1 MNTSPSRHLIGWSL
15 LWGTL
20 LTVMFYGAIRLGLIT
35 NSLAIQYTTA
45 HPIENI
51 EVGLFMVGFA
61 FVIVKYFDLLGQ
73 RNVLT
78 KGIILPKRDLVK
90 IPVTQCEQLSA
101 TVNEHI
107 KKNGITIHASRLA
120 SLLEYLNRGGDPE
133 MLDIEMRY
141 LSDEDV
147 NSADDDYGF
156 VRTILWAVPM
166 LGFLGTVVGI
176 TMALSNLDL
185 NAINESSQALSAG
198 LSVAFDTTALGIG
211 LDLFLYFC
219 QFLVH
224 RSEMTLLKEIDHIT
238 ESEIRGRF
246 VVEKEVTDGQRG
258 ELAVVR
264 KMLTDVLETLE
275 SLMKTQS
282 EVWDTTITSVNERTA
297 RIASDA
303 ATLVQKSLTKALS
316 ENVKLHAAE
325 LGKLEAS
332 LHTSLRNDNERHND
346 QLNGNT
352 EMLLRLQEAI
362 TQQAETS
369 KSVVDATLQ
378 LTNLENTLNSN
389 LRSVSQVGNF
399 EDTINSLAA
408 AIHLLN
414 VRLQTP
420 TPSSVNLCHDTTAV
434 AEKGFAA

>member
-1 MNTSPSRHLIGWSL
+1 
-15 LWGTL
+15 
-20 LTVMFYGAIRLGLIT
+20 MFYGAIRLGLIT
-35 NSLAIQYTTA
+35 NPLVIQYTTA
-45 HPIENI
+45 HPIEYT
-51 EVGLFMVGFA
+51 EVALFMVGFA

-73 RNVLT
+73 RSVLA
-78 KGIILPKRDLVK
+78 KGVILPERDSVQ
-90 IPVTQCEQLSA
+90 IPVTQCKQLSA
-101 TVNEHI
+101 AVNEHI
-107 KKNGITIHASRLA
+107 KKNGTTIHASRLA

-133 MLDIEMRY
+133 MLDTEMRY
-141 LSDEDV
+141 LSDDDV
-147 NSADDDYGF
+147 NSADGDYGF

-176 TMALSNLDL
+176 TTALSNLDL

-211 LDLFLYFC
+211 LDLLLYFC

-224 RSEMTLLKEIDHIT
+224 RSEMTLLKEIDHIV

-246 VVEKEVTDGQRG
+246 VCDKDVANGQRG
-258 ELAVVR
+258 ELTVVR
-264 KMLTDVLETLE
+264 MMLTNVLETLE

-282 EVWDTTITSVNERTA
+282 EVWNTTITSVNERTA

-303 ATLVQKSLTKALS
+303 ATLVQTSLVKALA
-316 ENVKLHAAE
+316 ENVKQHAAE
-325 LGKLEAS
+325 LGKLETN
-332 LHTSLRNDNERHND
+332 LHASLRNDAARHHD
-346 QLNGNT
+346 QLKGNT

-362 TQQAETS
+362 TNQTETS
-369 KSVVDATLQ
+369 KTVVDATLH

-420 TPSSVNLCHDTTAV
+420 TPNSVNLRHDTAAAATG
-434 AEKGFAA
+434 KGYAA